1 MSKKYFISII
11 NLLICHFLYSQIS
24 YDSVY
29 NNNLKKLILKEIIP
43 QMGRDTTVINLNSIT
58 KENINIICSYDIS
71 YNGIKFNQRE
81 NLCDYLELDK
91 NNFKAVLFN
100 ESVKIYIVVNKDKD
114 TWKYHINSFRFYTNC
129 LAFNDS
135 LFTVAGMDG
144 YWFVKNNTL
153 YTLSQNCKTNVTFSS
168 YVVKSGVI
176 ENIHFAA
183 YSTGYKN
190 NKMSKDEFE
199 RVSDSLWTQSIKNK
213 N

>member
-11 NLLICHFLYSQIS
+11 NLLVCHFLYSQIS

-29 NNNLKKLILKEIIP
+29 NNNLKKIILKEIIP
-43 QMGRDTTVINLNSIT
+43 QMGRDTTVINLNSLT
-58 KENINIICSYDIS
+58 KENITIICSYDIS
-71 YNGIKFNQRE
+71 YKGIKFNPKE
-81 NLCDYLELDK
+81 NLCDYLELDE
-91 NNFKAVLFN
+91 NNFEAVLFN
-100 ESVKIYIVVNKDKD
+100 ESFKINIVVKKEKDS
-114 TWKYHINSFRFYTNC
+114 WKYHINPLTFYTTC

-153 YTLSQNCKTNVTFSS
+153 YTLSKNCKTNVPFSS
-168 YVVKSGVI
+168 FVVNSSII
-176 ENIHFAA
+176 EKIHFAA

-199 RVSDSLWTQSIKNK
+199 RVSDSLWIQSIKNK